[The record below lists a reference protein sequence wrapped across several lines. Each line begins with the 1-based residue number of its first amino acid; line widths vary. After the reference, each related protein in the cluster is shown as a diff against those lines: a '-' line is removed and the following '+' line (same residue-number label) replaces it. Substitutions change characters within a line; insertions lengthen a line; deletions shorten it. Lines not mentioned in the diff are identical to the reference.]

1 MKLMPALKASFS
13 VCALG
18 AVLTASAQA
27 EELLKPFLAAPDQQG
42 DIRAVG
48 DQLKKRLKD
57 SGFSV
62 VGDYVPYAK
71 SRVLAVTSDA
81 LKRAAGKTDR
91 GGYGAVMRVSLAE
104 EGKSVQVACTNPRY
118 LAAAYHLPD
127 SLDRA
132 SEALNKA
139 VGCQEPFGSQGMSAK
154 DVADY
159 NYAVGMEYFEDAYD
173 LGKFDSFEAAVK
185 SVEASLAEKK
195 GGVEKV
201 YRVDI
206 PGRQQVVFGVA
217 MRTEAAGGDKYGDD
231 AFQMGMVDVDAR
243 KRAAYLPYEIL
254 VSGNKAEALHMRYRM
269 ALYFPDLSMMG
280 SGPSFFKLR
289 SSPDAILQA
298 LRSTSGGKV
307 EEPVQAGAWGMP
319 GSSY

>member
-18 AVLTASAQA
+18 IVLTTSVQA

-42 DIRAVG
+42 DLRAVG
-48 DQLKKRLKD
+48 EQLKKKLKE
-57 SGFSV
+57 SGFTV
-62 VGDYVPYAK
+62 VGDYAPYDK
-71 SRVLAVTSDA
+71 TRVLAVTSDA
-81 LKRAAGKTDR
+81 LKKTASKTDR
-91 GGYGAVMRVSLAE
+91 GAYGAVMRVSLADT
-104 EGKSVQVACTNPRY
+104 GGVVQVACTNPTY
-118 LAAAYHLPD
+118 LAAAFRLQD
-127 SLDRA
+127 VLA
-132 SEALNKA
+132 NTAEALEQSI
-139 VGCQEPFGSQGMSAK
+139 GCKEPFGAKGRSAK
-154 DVADY
+154 DLANY

-173 LGKFDSFEAAVK
+173 LGKFGSFEEAVK
-185 SVEASLAEKK
+185 TIEANLADKK

-206 PGRQQVVFGVA
+206 PGKQQVLFGVA

-231 AFQMGMVDVDAR
+231 AFQMGMIDVEPR

-280 SGPSFFKLR
+280 EGASFFKLR
-289 SSPDAILQA
+289 SSPDAVLQA
-298 LRSTSGGKV
+298 LRKASGGKV
-307 EEPVQAGAWGMP
+307 EEATSPAGWGTQ
-319 GSSY
+319 GF

>member
-1 MKLMPALKASFS
+1 MKLMTVLKGSFS

-18 AVLTASAQA
+18 MALATSVQA

-48 DQLKKRLKD
+48 DQLKKQLKD
-57 SGFSV
+57 SGFTV
-62 VGDYVPYAK
+62 VGDYTPYDK
-71 SRVLAVTSDA
+71 TRVLALTSDA
-81 LKRAAGKTDR
+81 LKNTAAKTDR
-91 GGYGAVMRVSLAE
+91 GAYGAVMRVSLADV
-104 EGKSVQVACTNPRY
+104 GGLVQVACTNPRY
-118 LAAAYHLPD
+118 LAAAYHLQD
-127 SLDRA
+127 SLDKVA
-132 SEALNKA
+132 EDLNRA

-154 DVADY
+154 DVANY

-173 LGKFDSFEAAVK
+173 LGKFASFEEAVK
-185 SVEASLAEKK
+185 SIETNLADKK

-206 PGRQQVVFGVA
+206 PGKPQVLFGVA
-217 MRTEAAGGDKYGDD
+217 MRTAAAGGDKYGDD
-231 AFQMGMVDVDAR
+231 AFQMGVVDVDAR

-269 ALYFPDLSMMG
+269 ALYFPDLPMMG

-298 LRSTSGGKV
+298 LRIASGGKV
-307 EEPVQAGAWGMP
+307 EAPVQAGDWGMP